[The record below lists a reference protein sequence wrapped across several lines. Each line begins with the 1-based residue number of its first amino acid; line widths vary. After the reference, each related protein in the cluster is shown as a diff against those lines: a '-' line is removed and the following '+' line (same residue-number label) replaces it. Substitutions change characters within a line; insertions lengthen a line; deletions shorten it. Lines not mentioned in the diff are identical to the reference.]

1 MRSEDALLTR
11 KKVTL
16 KVNNIQLTGKLFQAD
31 GLALSSIINERAS
44 KMETRLERF
53 SKICWT
59 IFGQIINFIRF
70 QNHIRAT
77 QFSIAKEF
85 QCYSCQSGFSSKS
98 TSWVEP
104 TYDSIRS
111 KDSSLCWEIVSPS
124 ANVVSTGTTGQCFT
138 DCYTQAYKYSL
149 RTDSGHEFFW
159 NIKRGCND
167 DQVKTSSLYGVK
179 ASAKCS
185 PKFVFSRYIPEF

>member
-1 MRSEDALLTR
+1 
-11 KKVTL
+11 
-16 KVNNIQLTGKLFQAD
+16 
-31 GLALSSIINERAS
+31 
-44 KMETRLERF
+44 METRLERF
-53 SKICWT
+53 SKISST
-59 IFGQIINFIRF
+59 IFSQIDNFIHF

-85 QCYSCQSGFSSKS
+85 QCYACQSSFSSKS

-104 TYDSIRS
+104 KYDSIRS

-149 RTDSGHEFFW
+149 KTDSGHEFFW

-167 DQVKTSSLYGVK
+167 DEVKTSSLYGVK
-179 ASAKCS
+179 ASTKCS
-185 PKFVFSRYIPEF
+185 PPFVFSRCIPEF